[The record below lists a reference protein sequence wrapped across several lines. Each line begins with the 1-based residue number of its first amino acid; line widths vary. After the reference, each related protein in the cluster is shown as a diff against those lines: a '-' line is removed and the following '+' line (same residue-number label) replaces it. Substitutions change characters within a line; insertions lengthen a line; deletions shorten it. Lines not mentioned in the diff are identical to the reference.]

1 MINQQLM
8 GKILSR
14 LAVESSVLAH
24 ESNIVIPVG
33 ISNRHVHLS
42 QQDVEALFGQGYQLT
57 PLKDLKQPRQFAAK
71 ESVIVVGP
79 KGSISK
85 VRVLG
90 PTRPKSQL
98 EISKADCFTLG
109 IKAPVRESGDLVNSG
124 NALLMGPAGHVELNE
139 QVICA
144 QRHIHMN
151 MIDAR
156 MLNVVNGQKVH
167 IRTEGERGLIFDEIF
182 IRVDERFS
190 LEFHIDTERPMLRAC
205 AIAIVFLLLV
215 KVVNR

>member
-14 LAVESSVLAH
+14 LSAHNSVVGMDAD
-24 ESNIVIPVG
+24 IAIPVG

-42 QQDVEALFGQGYQLT
+42 QADVEILFGQGYQLT
-57 PLKDLKQPRQFAAK
+57 PFKELKQPGQFAAK
-71 ESVIVVGP
+71 ECVIVVGP

-90 PTRPKSQL
+90 PVRPKSQL
-98 EISKADCFTLG
+98 EVSKADCFVLG
-109 IKAPVRESGDLVNSG
+109 IKAPVRESGDLNTSG
-124 NALLMGPAGHVELNE
+124 SALLIGPAGHVNLEE

-151 MIDAR
+151 MMDAR
-156 MLNVVNGQKVH
+156 ALNVANGQKVH
-167 IRTEGERGLIFDEIF
+167 IRTEGERSLTFDEVVV
-182 IRVDERFS
+182 RVDERFS
-190 LEFHIDTERPMLRAC
+190 LEFHIDTDEANAAGLRNNDS
-205 AIAIVFLLLV
+205 VF
-215 KVVNR
+215 VVS

>member
-14 LAVESSVLAH
+14 LAVDSSVLAQ
-24 ESNIVIPVG
+24 ESNIAIPVG

-42 QQDVEALFGQGYQLT
+42 QQDVETLFGQGYQLT
-57 PLKDLKQPRQFAAK
+57 PFKDLKQPGQFAAK
-71 ESVIVVGP
+71 ECVIVVGP

-109 IKAPVRESGDLVNSG
+109 IKAPVRGSGDLANSG
-124 NALLMGPAGHVELNE
+124 NAILIGPAGHVELNE

-156 MLNVVNGQKVH
+156 LLNVVDGQKVH
-167 IRTEGERGLIFDEIF
+167 IRTEGERGLTFDEVV

-190 LEFHIDTERPMLRAC
+190 LEFHIDTDEANAAGLRNNDSVF
-205 AIAIVFLLLV
+205 IA
-215 KVVNR
+215 R